1 VVLGDGNLR
10 EQLEKRAQAL
20 GVADD
25 VIFAGSRKDPE
36 NFYAGL
42 DVVAL
47 TSKNEG
53 TPLTLIEAMANRVP
67 VISTAVGGVVDL
79 LGEVESETPEY
90 QVCRRG
96 ICITPNDPVGF
107 AAGVRRLVDD
117 ADLRKDLGSRGF
129 EFVTQNYSHQ
139 RLIADIRALYLELTS
154 FRGSIPN
161 EIHCG
166 NA

>member
-1 VVLGDGNLR
+1 
-10 EQLEKRAQAL
+10 
-20 GVADD
+20 
-25 VIFAGSRKDPE
+25 
-36 NFYAGL
+36 
-42 DVVAL
+42 
-47 TSKNEG
+47 
-53 TPLTLIEAMANRVP
+53 
-67 VISTAVGGVVDL
+67 VGGVVDL

-96 ICITPNDPVGF
+96 LSITPNDPVGF

-117 ADLRKDLGSRGF
+117 ADLRGELGSRGL
-129 EFVTQNYSHQ
+129 EFVTQNYSHK
-139 RLIADIRALYLELTS
+139 RLIADIRALYSNLTP